1 MEHLNTFVTLL
12 NDFLYGKFL
21 ITLLIV
27 CGLTFTIATRCVQ
40 LRLFLEIFRVLFEKK
55 KGKNDVSSFQ
65 ALMVSTASRVGT
77 GNIVGVSA
85 AICLGGFGAVPWMWL
100 IAMLGMASAFAETVL
115 AQIFKKKS
123 DKGAFGG
130 PAYYIEFLTKNRL
143 IPLLFILALIS
154 TFMVGFN
161 MLASYNIQDS
171 FSGFDFYNKETSP
184 IYIGLILTT
193 VVGYVLLGGGERI
206 IKFATLLVPFMGLI
220 YISISAFVVFNNI
233 EYLPEMFKRMF
244 SEAFDFQAIF
254 GGFTGSCVMY
264 GIKRAL
270 FSNEAGMG
278 SAPNAAGCA
287 DVSHP
292 VKQGLVQV
300 FSVFLDTMIIC
311 TATALMCL
319 SSGIEPSAELNGVPY
334 VLKVAESAFGS
345 YGNIIIAVTI
355 TLFAFT
361 TIIGNLFYVDKSF
374 FYIFRTVPNKSFFL
388 IYRLFATFIVMIGAL
403 LSSDLLWGI
412 ADITMGC
419 MALINVVTIVF
430 LSKYVVGALKD
441 YQEQKKQG
449 LDPHFKASSIGL
461 EGQTDYWK

>member
-1 MEHLNTFVTLL
+1 
-12 NDFLYGKFL
+12 
-21 ITLLIV
+21 
-27 CGLTFTIATRCVQ
+27 
-40 LRLFLEIFRVLFEKK
+40 
-55 KGKNDVSSFQ
+55 
-65 ALMVSTASRVGT
+65 
-77 GNIVGVSA
+77 
-85 AICLGGFGAVPWMWL
+85 
-100 IAMLGMASAFAETVL
+100 
-115 AQIFKKKS
+115 
-123 DKGAFGG
+123 
-130 PAYYIEFLTKNRL
+130 
-143 IPLLFILALIS
+143 
-154 TFMVGFN
+154 MVGFN

-171 FSGFDFYNKETSP
+171 FSGFDFYNKDTSP
-184 IYIGLILTT
+184 MYIGLILTT

-206 IKFATLLVPFMGLI
+206 IKFATLLVPIMGLI
-220 YISISAFVVFNNI
+220 YIGISAYVVLNNI
-233 EYLPEMFKRMF
+233 DFLPEMFRRMF
-244 SEAFDFQAIF
+244 AEAFDFQAIF

-292 VKQGLVQV
+292 VKQGLVPV

-319 SSGIEPSAELNGVPY
+319 SSGIEPTAELNGVPY

-403 LSSDLLWGI
+403 LSSELLWGI

-441 YQEQKKQG
+441 YQKQRKAG
-449 LDPHFKASSIGL
+449 VDPHFKASSIGL
-461 EGQTDYWK
+461 ENQTDYWK